1 MKTLLWVWLCR
12 RQICIIREFVQG
24 LEEAFLLFFNIKWF
38 VSFLHWSDFECR
50 FFCPQFPDDITF
62 MLLLHI
68 PPCSSLLKLNLF
80 CLLCCLKFILWTVEQ
95 FFQTIIYSV
104 SFEFCKVLTS
114 VDFSLHRSRLL
125 PLLLL
130 LLLQTLTSLYC
141 MNEKQQRAPFLAF
154 HLLPFLH
161 TPLSVCVYLR
171 RYYAAFKTT
180 FKNVK
185 LGS

>member
-12 RQICIIREFVQG
+12 RQICIIRELVQG

-114 VDFSLHRSRLL
+114 VDLASTGQGSSRCCCCCCCRHWHHYKKKKIPRRS
-125 PLLLL
+125 
-130 LLLQTLTSLYC
+130 
-141 MNEKQQRAPFLAF
+141 NF
-154 HLLPFLH
+154 HFGL
-161 TPLSVCVYLR
+161 
-171 RYYAAFKTT
+171 
-180 FKNVK
+180 
-185 LGS
+185 